1 MDNRN
6 SNSNRG
12 RGCQGRG
19 NGSGRGRG
27 CWNNNKRRGKGHN
40 SDSKHFKGACKDIED
55 SVFVINRAN
64 AADRYNK
71 SLEAISNYIGREYK
85 FGRDIQQSI
94 EMMEVIT
101 VDMPQKKSGT
111 TFTADEVEWMF
122 KEDYK
127 EYKQRI
133 LILSKNIS
141 KLHALVY
148 GQCDEVLKTKLN
160 SNADYIDSNER
171 KDGILLLKAINQ
183 LVHKQEDTRYFCET
197 YVKCI
202 RSIVNFRQEKD
213 TSLSDYLKQF
223 QRRVES
229 AESYGVELG
238 TDNIVLN
245 HLEDYEHRD
254 ICADLASLKT
264 QKTEADG
271 KVVDKKGDELE
282 VLQESI
288 VAIQEWVEERDA
300 YKQEGKEMVHVYI
313 FFRGAD
319 KD

>member
-12 RGCQGRG
+12 RGRQGRG

-27 CWNNNKRRGKGHN
+27 RWNNNKRRGKGHN
-40 SDSKHFKGACKDIED
+40 NDSKHFRGACKDIED

-133 LILSKNIS
+133 LILSENIS
-141 KLHALVY
+141 KLHALIY
-148 GQCDEVLKTKLN
+148 GQCDE
-160 SNADYIDSNER
+160 IMEM
-171 KDGILLLKAINQ
+171 
-183 LVHKQEDTRYFCET
+183 
-197 YVKCI
+197 
-202 RSIVNFRQEKD
+202 
-213 TSLSDYLKQF
+213 
-223 QRRVES
+223 
-229 AESYGVELG
+229 
-238 TDNIVLN
+238 
-245 HLEDYEHRD
+245 
-254 ICADLASLKT
+254 
-264 QKTEADG
+264 
-271 KVVDKKGDELE
+271 
-282 VLQESI
+282 
-288 VAIQEWVEERDA
+288 RDA
-300 YKQEGKEMVHVYI
+300 TK
-313 FFRGAD
+313 A
-319 KD
+319 